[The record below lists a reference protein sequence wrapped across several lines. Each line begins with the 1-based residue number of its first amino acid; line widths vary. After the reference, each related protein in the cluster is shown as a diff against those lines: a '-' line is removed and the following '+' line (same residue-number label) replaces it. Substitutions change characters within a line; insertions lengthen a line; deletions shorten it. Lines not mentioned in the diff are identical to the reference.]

1 MATPIL
7 MPRQGQSVESC
18 ILTAWKIKA
27 GDTVTVGQPVASIET
42 DKATFEVESPA
53 EGTVLEL
60 FFNEGDDIPVLTHIA
75 AIGKPGDDLSE
86 LRPGGRAST
95 AAPTL
100 TQPSPVG
107 SPSAPPVVQSAP
119 PQLANSGI
127 SPRARRAAQAAGIHP
142 DTLAGSG
149 PGGRIIERDVLAAQ
163 AQAPHLSVA
172 AKAAGAGHPP
182 ARGSGP
188 GGMVLAEDLKSEIR
202 NPKSEIPVKGIR
214 KIIADRM
221 RQSLQSTAQLTMTMS
236 FDVAA
241 LQRYRAAA
249 KARGER
255 VTINDLLVYATAQ
268 TLKKHPLL
276 NAHFLGDRIA
286 QSAAI
291 HIGIAVDTSRGL
303 MVPVLKNVES
313 LSVVQVAAQVRPLAE
328 ACQAGSINPDL
339 LSGGTFTITNL
350 GSLGVEAFTPVLNA
364 PEVAILGVGGM
375 QLKPVKRNGGF
386 AFVEAITLSLTIDH
400 QAVDGAP
407 AARFLKDLCEM
418 LEQMDTPTKG

>member
-1 MATPIL
+1 
-7 MPRQGQSVESC
+7 
-18 ILTAWKIKA
+18 
-27 GDTVTVGQPVASIET
+27 
-42 DKATFEVESPA
+42 
-53 EGTVLEL
+53 
-60 FFNEGDDIPVLTHIA
+60 
-75 AIGKPGDDLSE
+75 
-86 LRPGGRAST
+86 
-95 AAPTL
+95 
-100 TQPSPVG
+100 
-107 SPSAPPVVQSAP
+107 
-119 PQLANSGI
+119 
-127 SPRARRAAQAAGIHP
+127 
-142 DTLAGSG
+142 
-149 PGGRIIERDVLAAQ
+149 
-163 AQAPHLSVA
+163 
-172 AKAAGAGHPP
+172 
-182 ARGSGP
+182 
-188 GGMVLAEDLKSEIR
+188 MVLAEDLKSEIR

-255 VTINDLLVYATAQ
+255 VTINDLIVYATAQ

-350 GSLGVEAFTPVLNA
+350 GSLGVETFTPVLNA

-375 QLKPVKRNGGF
+375 QLKPVKRDGGF

-407 AARFLKDLCEM
+407 GGAFPQRFVRDAGTDGYPNERLGPRFPASGHVPTPETRHLKPTMHDLIIIGGGPGGYVAAERAAARGLKVLLAEHRQLGGVCLNEGCIPSKTLLNSAKIYQYATHGGAYGVKAGSVSFDFTAV
-418 LEQMDTPTKG
+418 QARKGQVMDTLRKGVAGLMKKFKVEVVPAGPRSRIGARC